1 MPFLLLS
8 EVGWAWLDRPCVVF
22 VYTEERSCVPL
33 RDMPDQLWREVV
45 VSRMVAVSGGYGGP
59 PQTVESRDV
68 LYGGRASSFV
78 RISKGSYWLLKTC
91 GGKQCQRGGLRR
103 TKIVEEIRKQI
114 EALEEGQHSASL
126 AALPDVLGDAQGPP
140 SETAV
145 AVGDDPMLQ
154 LADLGE
160 AVASPVAKRKRMR
173 REKVRSS
180 GHVQSLELPERL
192 GEPQLR
198 TVRAFRSGKN
208 ILWIHEDDV
217 PWLCTYIA
225 AELATGG
232 VGPIEDADEPFS
244 EEYCPENS
252 PPKPIKGRKCRVR
265 WDFNGAWEGIVMR
278 GPKKGTQIVCK
289 VSSMTADKWA
299 RVSAVHHYNVD
310 YENADNADMKTAA
323 LHFLQLHLHAAETMA
338 N

>member
-1 MPFLLLS
+1 M
-8 EVGWAWLDRPCVVF
+8 
-22 VYTEERSCVPL
+22 RS
-33 RDMPDQLWREVV
+33 
-45 VSRMVAVSGGYGGP
+45 
-59 PQTVESRDV
+59 
-68 LYGGRASSFV
+68 
-78 RISKGSYWLLKTC
+78 
-91 GGKQCQRGGLRR
+91 
-103 TKIVEEIRKQI
+103 
-114 EALEEGQHSASL
+114 
-126 AALPDVLGDAQGPP
+126 
-140 SETAV
+140 
-145 AVGDDPMLQ
+145 
-154 LADLGE
+154 
-160 AVASPVAKRKRMR
+160 
-173 REKVRSS
+173 
-180 GHVQSLELPERL
+180 
-192 GEPQLR
+192 
-198 TVRAFRSGKN
+198 VRAFRSGKN

-232 VGPIEDADEPFS
+232 VGPIGDTDEPFS
-244 EEYCPENS
+244 EEYYGAENRPE
-252 PPKPIKGRKCRVR
+252 KPITGRKCRVR

>member
-1 MPFLLLS
+1 MFA
-8 EVGWAWLDRPCVVF
+8 VGWAWLDRLCVVF
-22 VYTEERSCVPL
+22 ADTVERSCVPL
-33 RDMPDQLWREVV
+33 SDMPDQLWREVV

-59 PQTVESRDV
+59 AQTVEPRDI
-68 LYGGRASSFV
+68 LHGGRASSFV
-78 RISKGSYWLLKTC
+78 RISKGAYWLLKTC

-103 TKIVEEIRKQI
+103 TKIVEEIRRKI
-114 EALEEGQHSASL
+114 ESLEEGQHVASL
-126 AALPDVLGDAQGPP
+126 ASLPDVHGDAQGPP

-154 LADLGE
+154 LADLGD
-160 AVASPVAKRKRMR
+160 AVAAPVAKRKRMR

-244 EEYCPENS
+244 EEYCPGNS
-252 PPKPIKGRKCRVR
+252 PP
-265 WDFNGAWEGIVMR
+265 N
-278 GPKKGTQIVCK
+278 Q
-289 VSSMTADKWA
+289 
-299 RVSAVHHYNVD
+299 
-310 YENADNADMKTAA
+310 
-323 LHFLQLHLHAAETMA
+323 
-338 N
+338 